1 MQSTENAIKDATYIN
16 LPSDNGAIV
25 GTPTNLLA
33 YYFDVI
39 SSHAIST
46 QSQITD
52 NYLENGTAVQDHI
65 AHSPLQITL
74 SGICGDVVYKSSDA
88 EEDYIRQLGTATV
101 YSNILEI
108 KNKLST
114 LTVIAPTVNNT
125 MRKAFVGVQKK
136 AMTAMRYVGIVRS
149 FINSN
154 DPLNKYYGLNQNFLN
169 VRLKEVYENL
179 KWLKDNNV
187 PLFVNTPW
195 GDFEDMYI
203 LSLTL
208 RQGDVNFSSD
218 IEITLKQLRFANV
231 EHTKVDENV
240 MATYNAQA
248 QAPIQNNGKV
258 QGEAT
263 ILKDTLNRT
272 GMTTV
277 GSGIYNR

>member
-1 MQSTENAIKDATYIN
+1 MELIENAIKDATYVN
-16 LPSDNGAIV
+16 LPSDKGAIV
-25 GTPTNLLA
+25 GTPNNLLA

-74 SGICGDVVYKSSDA
+74 SGLCGDVVYKSSDA
-88 EEDYIRQLGTATV
+88 EEDYIRELGYAKYKSV
-101 YSNILEI
+101 EI
-108 KNKLST
+108 EAFNKLST
-114 LTVIAPTVNNT
+114 LTTIMPALNNT
-125 MRKAFVGVQKK
+125 MSNFINKAQSK
-136 AMTAMRYVGIVRS
+136 ANSIKRYVGIVRS
-149 FINSN
+149 FMNTN
-154 DPLNKYYGLNQNFLN
+154 DPMDRHYGLNQNFLN
-169 VRLKEVYENL
+169 VRLKEIYENL
-179 KWLKDNNV
+179 KWLKDNNI

-231 EHTKVDENV
+231 ENTEVDKNV
-240 MATYNAQA
+240 MAKYNAQA
-248 QAPIQNNGKV
+248 QADVQNNGKTK
-258 QGEAT
+258 GKSAFA
-263 ILKDTLNRT
+263 KDIDAGRFGAFLTE
-272 GMTTV
+272 
-277 GSGIYNR
+277 

>member
-1 MQSTENAIKDATYIN
+1 MQLIENAKKDATYIN

-74 SGICGDVVYKSSDA
+74 SGICGDVIYKSSDA
-88 EEDYIRQLGTATV
+88 EEDYIRQLNSTV
-101 YSNILEI
+101 AYTNLIEI
-108 KNKLST
+108 KNKLNT
-114 LTVIAPTVNNT
+114 LTTIMPALNNT
-125 MRKAFVGVQKK
+125 MSNFINKAQSK
-136 AMTAMRYVGIVRS
+136 ANSIKRYVGIVRS
-149 FINSN
+149 FMNTN
-154 DPLNKYYGLNQNFLN
+154 DPMDRYYGLNQNFLN
-169 VRLKEVYENL
+169 VRLKEIYENL
-179 KWLKDNNV
+179 KWLKDNNI

-248 QAPIQNNGKV
+248 QADMQNNGKAK
-258 QGEAT
+258 GRKSALAT
-263 ILKDTLNRT
+263 DIDAGRFGAFLTE
-272 GMTTV
+272 
-277 GSGIYNR
+277 

>member
-1 MQSTENAIKDATYIN
+1 MELIENAIKDATYVN
-16 LPSDNGAIV
+16 LPSDKGAIV
-25 GTPTNLLA
+25 GTPNNLLA

-74 SGICGDVVYKSSDA
+74 SGLCGDVVYKSSDA
-88 EEDYIRQLGTATV
+88 EEDYIRELGYAKYKSV
-101 YSNILEI
+101 EI
-108 KNKLST
+108 EAFNKLST
-114 LTVIAPTVNNT
+114 LTTLAPQVNNT
-125 MRKAFVGVQKK
+125 MAKAQLGVQKK
-136 AMTAMRYVGIVRS
+136 ALTFQRYLGIFRS
-149 FINSN
+149 FINYN
-154 DPLNKYYGLNQNFLN
+154 TPLDKYYGLNQNYLN
-169 VRLKEVYENL
+169 IRLKEVYESL

-218 IEITLKQLRFANV
+218 IEITLKQLRFADV
-231 EHTKVDENV
+231 ENTEVDENV

-248 QAPIQNNGKV
+248 QADVQNNGKS
-258 QGEAT
+258 QGEYT
-263 ILKDTLNRT
+263 FLGEVVHKMGVNNFQ
-272 GMTTV
+272 
-277 GSGIYNR
+277 IYGQ